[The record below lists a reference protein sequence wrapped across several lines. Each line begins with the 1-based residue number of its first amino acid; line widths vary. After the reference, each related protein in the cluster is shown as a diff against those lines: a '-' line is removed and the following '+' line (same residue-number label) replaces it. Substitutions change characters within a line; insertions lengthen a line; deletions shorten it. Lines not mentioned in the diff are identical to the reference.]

1 MAQKEDGSHHASY
14 DDLHMIH
21 DLPPHERSPTR
32 RETKS
37 LHDLHLAVQNS
48 EDKRVTEFLTSDESQ
63 IRPPSKGKT
72 TKTDNVADSEFE
84 STGVPLQIQDEAAV
98 LGDVGGGHSND
109 SSQTEVGESP
119 RLLLVSTKIRNSIY
133 FRHSIKPS
141 VIFVQYKYDS
151 MTTDGILALVNQ
163 TLNERKVDSIALMMS
178 CCGPNIQI
186 SGKDDKVKVTMS
198 RDIAGNDSKQSSS
211 ENKIN
216 VGKLYFR
223 MEKLRG
229 LSGNNQQSLAGF
241 EKIQTV
247 GKGAYGAAVLY
258 RKKDDDSLVIL
269 KEINMH
275 DLNAAERQLALNEVS
290 ILAMLDHPNII
301 SYYDSFE
308 EDGVL
313 MIEIEYADGGT
324 LAQKLAA
331 MATKDKNI
339 EEKEVL
345 QIFQQIV
352 AAIRHI
358 HELNILH
365 RDLKTANI
373 FLTKEGVVKV
383 GDFGISKMLSSANKG
398 ANTVLGT
405 PYYISPEMCEGK
417 PYNDKSDIWA
427 LGCILYEMACL
438 QKTFEGSNLPALVNK
453 IMKGQF
459 APVKGNYSEEFKS
472 LIMDMLKQDPDER
485 PSANEIMYTRL
496 PELLNRF
503 EDPDTDE
510 ELSLSQGNV
519 NDPKSKKKL
528 RSVFFYFE
536 SCTASMTPIELPPKI
551 KIRHAAV
558 GEDHVIVVT
567 TEKQVYSWGS
577 GDKGQLGHGNMES
590 KMKPELVQS
599 LNGKSISRACCGEGF
614 SIFASDNG
622 IVLTCGDGTSG
633 CLGHGDTLSCYRPR
647 LIETLLSLDVI
658 AISCG
663 SKHVVVVGS
672 EGEVLTWGCGADGR
686 LGLGTE
692 DNHCQPQELRIEE
705 PVVIRDVFC
714 GVDGTMFLTD
724 VGSVYACGSNS
735 DNKLGLNNRQGFI
748 MAMKNIFTKTE
759 VEGSNVPTPVRA
771 LARHR
776 VLGISMGACHTAVIV
791 EPGHI
796 YTFGKNSE
804 GQLGIGDTKPSRAPV
819 EVKAMLESVRVQC
832 GNHYTVCSTTSN
844 ELYYWGL
851 RNKTPVQTYLQD
863 NDSKSSTTDSF
874 VNNNDLRL
882 ESVTPRS
889 GTTKA
894 SHSRQPSLTSVTS
907 ATSNRD
913 SMHGSQSSVQGEIER
928 EAVTLMKSP
937 AHRRQ
942 TSIDSVASIASLTD
956 SGLPSSTANTPQE
969 TTPQG
974 PMGFRPL
981 SSVRKRTPSEGSL
994 KPESEHG
1001 PPDNSEI
1008 IFPPMH
1014 LMKILKSG
1022 DEMLTISGFFCH
1034 GENLF
1039 IQMETTAPPPRRKKR
1054 KKIGIRKRFSGN
1066 TLNVPAETQALYT
1079 ASSREGGD
1087 EYSSEASEIDTQG
1100 TVPAWIKNELRFSGQ
1115 ESKDD
1120 GNEADD
1126 TSDQSDDTL
1135 HRRVVDSSMSNI
1147 QINKNLAPN
1156 PGIIEISPRDKK
1168 KEQTNEPSATNTS
1181 KLVKVQ
1187 DFSRRSISTNST
1199 ESEIDC
1205 STDNGSKKVPAWIK
1219 NELRFSGQESKDDG
1233 NEADDT
1239 SDQSDDTLHRRVVDS
1254 SMSNI
1259 QINKNLAP
1267 NPGIIEI
1274 SPRDKKKEQTNEP
1287 SSTNTS
1293 KLVKV
1298 QDFSRRSISTNSTE
1312 SEIDC
1317 STDNG
1322 SKKVGDSVGLRKS
1335 SQPTAKKPPQN
1346 RLPPG
1351 PQRPVIRGKGQTRT
1365 RGNDLSWKEKL
1376 AARGFVSDVTVKRK
1390 QEALQ
1395 NELEITREEKKK
1407 AEEKLREMEEEH
1419 KYQREMEKRELE
1431 RRAQEREKNLEAQI
1445 QMLKQQLES
1454 HCSQLQDNQKLLT
1467 SLQSE
1472 LTKVKGRNHSN
1483 PDKDSRVCAVM

>member
-186 SGKDDKVKVTMS
+186 SGKDDKVASKDTVCENQQVKDFFLTLVTSHLNFDIDCPHIDFLACNAVLHPDGLAIIKELENLTKVKVTMS

-528 RSVFFYFE
+528 SRALDKRSVFFYFE

-819 EVKAMLESVRVQC
+819 EVKAMLESVVNRVQC

-1205 STDNGSKKVPAWIK
+1205 STDNGSKKV
-1219 NELRFSGQESKDDG
+1219 
-1233 NEADDT
+1233 
-1239 SDQSDDTLHRRVVDS
+1239 
-1254 SMSNI
+1254 
-1259 QINKNLAP
+1259 
-1267 NPGIIEI
+1267 
-1274 SPRDKKKEQTNEP
+1274 
-1287 SSTNTS
+1287 
-1293 KLVKV
+1293 
-1298 QDFSRRSISTNSTE
+1298 
-1312 SEIDC
+1312 
-1317 STDNG
+1317 
-1322 SKKVGDSVGLRKS
+1322 GDSVGLRKS

>member
-1 MAQKEDGSHHASY
+1 MAQKEEGSHPASY
-14 DDLHMIH
+14 DDLHVTR
-21 DLPPHERSPTR
+21 DLPTPHGSPLR

-37 LHDLHLAVQNS
+37 LHDLRLAVRTS
-48 EDKRVTEFLTSDESQ
+48 EEKKVTEFLTSC
-63 IRPPSKGKT
+63 
-72 TKTDNVADSEFE
+72 DSEIRQQTKIPDSGFE
-84 STGVPLQIQDEAAV
+84 GSGTTHQIQDEAAI
-98 LGDVGGGHSND
+98 LGDVGGGQSND

-151 MTTDGILALVNQ
+151 MTIEGILALVNQ
-163 TLNERKVDSIALMMS
+163 TLSDRKVDSIALMMS
-178 CCGPNIQI
+178 CSGPNIQI
-186 SGKDDKVKVTMS
+186 SGKDDKVVSKDTVCENQQIKDFFMTLVTSHLNFDTDCPHLDFLACNAVLHPDGLAILKELENLVKVKVTMA
-198 RDIAGNDSKQSSS
+198 RDIAGNDSKQSS

-324 LAQKLAA
+324 LAQKLAGIA
-331 MATKDKNI
+331 AKDKNL
-339 EEKEVL
+339 EEKEIL
-345 QIFQQIV
+345 QISQQIV

-358 HELNILH
+358 HEHNILH

-496 PELLNRF
+496 PELMNSF
-503 EDPDTDE
+503 EDPDSED
-510 ELSLSQGNV
+510 ELSLCQGNV

-577 GDKGQLGHGNMES
+577 GDKGQLGHGNTES
-590 KMKPELVQS
+590 KFKPEVVQS
-599 LNGKSISRACCGEGF
+599 LNGKSISRACCGDGF

-622 IVLTCGDGTSG
+622 IVLTCGDGSNG

-647 LIETLLSLDVI
+647 LIETLLSLDVT

-663 SKHVVVVGS
+663 SKHVAAVGS

-692 DNHCQPQELRIEE
+692 NDHCQPQELTIEE

-724 VGSVYACGSNS
+724 VGSVFACGSNAE
-735 DNKLGLNNRQGFI
+735 NKLGLNNRQGFI

-759 VEGSNVPTPVRA
+759 VEGATSPTPVRA

-776 VLGISMGACHTAVIV
+776 VLDISMGTCHTAVIV

-804 GQLGIGDTKPSRAPV
+804 GQLGIADMKPSRAPV
-819 EVKAMLESVRVQC
+819 EVKAMLETVRVQC
-832 GNHYTVCSTTSN
+832 GDHYTVCSTTSN

-851 RNKTPVQTYLQD
+851 RKKTPVSGNLQD

-874 VNNNDLRL
+874 VNNNDMRL

-889 GTTKA
+889 GVTKA
-894 SHSRQPSLTSVTS
+894 HSRQASLTSVAS
-907 ATSNRD
+907 VTSNRD
-913 SMHGSQSSVQGEIER
+913 SVHGSQSSVQGEIEK

-937 AHRRQ
+937 AHKRQ
-942 TSIDSVASIASLTD
+942 TSIDSVTSIASLTD
-956 SGLPSSTANTPQE
+956 SGLPSSSGNDPQE
-969 TTPQG
+969 ATPQG

-981 SSVRKRTPSEGSL
+981 SSVRKRTSSEGSL
-994 KPESEHG
+994 KPESDQTQQ
-1001 PPDNSEI
+1001 DNSEI
-1008 IFPPMH
+1008 IYPPMH
-1014 LMKILKSG
+1014 LMRILKSG
-1022 DEMLTISGFFCH
+1022 DEMLAISGFFCH
-1034 GENLF
+1034 GENIF

-1100 TVPAWIKNELRFSGQ
+1100 TVPTWIRNEFRFSGQ

-1126 TSDQSDDTL
+1126 TSDQSDDAL

-1147 QINKNLAPN
+1147 QINKDLAPN

-1168 KEQTNEPSATNTS
+1168 IKDQAKTPTASNTS

-1205 STDNGSKKVPAWIK
+1205 STDNGSK
-1219 NELRFSGQESKDDG
+1219 R
-1233 NEADDT
+1233 
-1239 SDQSDDTLHRRVVDS
+1239 
-1254 SMSNI
+1254 
-1259 QINKNLAP
+1259 
-1267 NPGIIEI
+1267 
-1274 SPRDKKKEQTNEP
+1274 
-1287 SSTNTS
+1287 
-1293 KLVKV
+1293 
-1298 QDFSRRSISTNSTE
+1298 
-1312 SEIDC
+1312 
-1317 STDNG
+1317 
-1322 SKKVGDSVGLRKS
+1322 VGDTAGVRKS
-1335 SQPTAKKPPQN
+1335 PQPTAKKPPQN
-1346 RLPPG
+1346 KLPPG
-1351 PQRPVIRGKGQTRT
+1351 PQRPLTRAKGQPRT
-1365 RGNDLSWKEKL
+1365 RGTDLSWKEKL

-1407 AEEKLREMEEEH
+1407 AEERLRIMEEEH
-1419 KYQREMEKRELE
+1419 RYQREMEKRELE
-1431 RRAQEREKNLEAQI
+1431 RKAQEREKNLEGQI
-1445 QMLKQQLES
+1445 HLLKQELQS
-1454 HCSQLQDNQKLLT
+1454 HCSKLQDNQKLLI

-1472 LTKVKGRNHSN
+1472 LAKVKGRKFSN
-1483 PDKDSRVCAVM
+1483 PERDSRVCSVM

>member
-186 SGKDDKVKVTMS
+186 SGKDDKVASKDTVCENQQVKDFFLTLVTSHLNFDIDCPHIDFLACNAVLHPDGLAIIKELENLTKVKVTMS

-528 RSVFFYFE
+528 SRALDKRSVFFYFE

-1168 KEQTNEPSATNTS
+1168 KEQTNEPS
-1181 KLVKVQ
+1181 
-1187 DFSRRSISTNST
+1187 
-1199 ESEIDC
+1199 
-1205 STDNGSKKVPAWIK
+1205 
-1219 NELRFSGQESKDDG
+1219 
-1233 NEADDT
+1233 
-1239 SDQSDDTLHRRVVDS
+1239 
-1254 SMSNI
+1254 
-1259 QINKNLAP
+1259 
-1267 NPGIIEI
+1267 
-1274 SPRDKKKEQTNEP
+1274 
-1287 SSTNTS
+1287 STNTS

>member
-1 MAQKEDGSHHASY
+1 MAQKEAGSHHASY
-14 DDLHMIH
+14 DDLHVTH
-21 DLPPHERSPTR
+21 DLPVPEGSPSR

-37 LHDLHLAVQNS
+37 LHDLQLAVRNS
-48 EDKRVTEFLTSDESQ
+48 EEKKVTEFLTSCGSQ
-63 IRPPSKGKT
+63 IKIQTKGQISKPESIPDSGFEGSGSPPQ
-72 TKTDNVADSEFE
+72 F
-84 STGVPLQIQDEAAV
+84 QDEAAI
-98 LGDVGGGHSND
+98 LGKVGGGQSND
-109 SSQTEVGESP
+109 SSQTDVGEPP

-133 FRHSIKPS
+133 FRHSIKPN

-151 MTTDGILALVNQ
+151 MTTEGILGLVNQ
-163 TLNERKVDSIALMMS
+163 TLSDRKVDSIALMMS

-186 SGKDDKVKVTMS
+186 SGKDDKVASKDTFCENQQVKDFFTNLVTSHLNFDSECPHLDFLACNAVLHPDGVAIIKELENLVKVKVTMA
-198 RDIAGNDSKQSSS
+198 RDIAGNDSKQSS
-211 ENKIN
+211 ENKI

-324 LAQKLAA
+324 LAQKLAG
-331 MATKDKNI
+331 MAAKDKNL
-339 EEKEVL
+339 EEKEIL

-358 HELNILH
+358 HEHNILH

-496 PELLNRF
+496 PELMNKF
-503 EDPDTDE
+503 EDPDTDD
-510 ELSLSQGNV
+510 ELVLSQGNV
-519 NDPKSKKKL
+519 NDPKAKKKL

-536 SCTASMTPIELPPKI
+536 SCTACMTPIELPPKI

-577 GDKGQLGHGNMES
+577 GVKGQLGHGNTES
-590 KMKPELVQS
+590 KVKPELVQS
-599 LNGKSISRACCGEGF
+599 LNGKSISRACCGDGF

-622 IVLTCGDGTSG
+622 IVLTCGDGTDG

-658 AISCG
+658 SISCG
-663 SKHVVVVGS
+663 SKHVAAVGS

-686 LGLGTE
+686 LGLGNE
-692 DNHCQPQELRIEE
+692 DNQCQPQELTIEE

-724 VGSVYACGSNS
+724 VGSVFACGSNS
-735 DNKLGLNNRQGFI
+735 ENKLGLNNRQGFI

-759 VEGSNVPTPVRA
+759 VEGASNPTPVRA

-776 VLGISMGACHTAVIV
+776 VQDISMGACHTAVIV

-819 EVKAMLESVRVQC
+819 EVKAMLETVVNRVQC
-832 GNHYTVCSTTSN
+832 GDHYTVCSTTSN

-851 RNKTPVQTYLQD
+851 RNKTPVSGLPQD

-874 VNNNDLRL
+874 VNNNNMRL

-889 GTTKA
+889 GVTKA
-894 SHSRQPSLTSVTS
+894 HSRQASITSVTS
-907 ATSNRD
+907 VTSNMD
-913 SMHGSQSSVQGEIER
+913 SVQGSQSSVQGEIER
-928 EAVTLMKSP
+928 EAATLMKSP
-937 AHRRQ
+937 AHQRQ
-942 TSIDSVASIASLTD
+942 KSIDSVASIASLTD
-956 SGLPSSTANTPQE
+956 SGIPSSSGNTPSDSA
-969 TTPQG
+969 PQG

-994 KPESEHG
+994 KPESEQG
-1001 PPDNSEI
+1001 PQENSEI

-1014 LMKILKSG
+1014 LMRILKSG
-1022 DEMLTISGFFCH
+1022 DEMLSISGFFCH

-1100 TVPAWIKNELRFSGQ
+1100 TVPSWIRNEFRFSEH

-1126 TSDQSDDTL
+1126 TSDQSDDAL

-1147 QINKNLAPN
+1147 QINKDLAPN

-1168 KEQTNEPSATNTS
+1168 KEQTKTPNASNTS

-1205 STDNGSKKVPAWIK
+1205 STDNGS
-1219 NELRFSGQESKDDG
+1219 
-1233 NEADDT
+1233 
-1239 SDQSDDTLHRRVVDS
+1239 RRVSDT
-1254 SMSNI
+1254 
-1259 QINKNLAP
+1259 
-1267 NPGIIEI
+1267 PGI
-1274 SPRDKKKEQTNEP
+1274 
-1287 SSTNTS
+1287 
-1293 KLVKV
+1293 
-1298 QDFSRRSISTNSTE
+1298 
-1312 SEIDC
+1312 
-1317 STDNG
+1317 
-1322 SKKVGDSVGLRKS
+1322 RKS
-1335 SQPTAKKPPQN
+1335 PQTTAKKPPQN

-1351 PQRPVIRGKGQTRT
+1351 PQRPLPRGKGQPRT

-1407 AEEKLREMEEEH
+1407 AEERLRIMEEEH

-1431 RRAQEREKNLEAQI
+1431 RKAQERERNLEAQI
-1445 QMLKQQLES
+1445 QMLKQELQS
-1454 HCSQLQDNQKLLT
+1454 HCSKLQDNHKLLT

-1472 LTKVKGRNHSN
+1472 LAKVKGRNSSN
-1483 PDKDSRVCAVM
+1483 PDRDSRVCVVM

>member
-186 SGKDDKVKVTMS
+186 SGKDDKVASKDTVCENQQVKDFFLTLVTSHLNFDIDCPHIDFLACNAVLHPDGLAIIKELENLTKVKVTMS

-819 EVKAMLESVRVQC
+819 EVKAMLESVVNRVQC

-1168 KEQTNEPSATNTS
+1168 KEQTNEPS
-1181 KLVKVQ
+1181 
-1187 DFSRRSISTNST
+1187 
-1199 ESEIDC
+1199 
-1205 STDNGSKKVPAWIK
+1205 
-1219 NELRFSGQESKDDG
+1219 
-1233 NEADDT
+1233 
-1239 SDQSDDTLHRRVVDS
+1239 
-1254 SMSNI
+1254 
-1259 QINKNLAP
+1259 
-1267 NPGIIEI
+1267 
-1274 SPRDKKKEQTNEP
+1274 
-1287 SSTNTS
+1287 STNTS

>member
-14 DDLHMIH
+14 DDLHMIQ
-21 DLPPHERSPTR
+21 DLPPHARSPTH

-37 LHDLHLAVQNS
+37 LHDLHLAVKNS
-48 EDKRVTEFLTSDESQ
+48 EDKRVTEFLTSDESK
-63 IRPPSKGKT
+63 IRPQSKGKT

-98 LGDVGGGHSND
+98 LGDVGGGQSND
-109 SSQTEVGESP
+109 SSQTEVGEPP

-186 SGKDDKVKVTMS
+186 SGKDDKVASKDTVCENQQVKDFFLTLVTSHLNFDIDCPHIDFLACNAVLHPDGLAIIKELENLTKVKVTMS

-339 EEKEVL
+339 EEKEIL

-510 ELSLSQGNV
+510 ELNLSQGNV

-577 GDKGQLGHGNMES
+577 GDKGQLGHGNTES

-714 GVDGTMFLTD
+714 GMDGTMFLTD

-776 VLGISMGACHTAVIV
+776 VLGISMGVCHTAVIV

-819 EVKAMLESVRVQC
+819 EVKAMLESVVNRVQC

-851 RNKTPVQTYLQD
+851 RNKTPLQTYLQD

-907 ATSNRD
+907 ATSNKD
-913 SMHGSQSSVQGEIER
+913 SMQGSQSSVQGEIER

-981 SSVRKRTPSEGSL
+981 SSVRRRTPSEGSI

-1008 IFPPMH
+1008 IYPPMH

-1100 TVPAWIKNELRFSGQ
+1100 TVPAWIKNELRFSEQ

-1168 KEQTNEPSATNTS
+1168 KEQTNESSA
-1181 KLVKVQ
+1181 
-1187 DFSRRSISTNST
+1187 
-1199 ESEIDC
+1199 
-1205 STDNGSKKVPAWIK
+1205 
-1219 NELRFSGQESKDDG
+1219 
-1233 NEADDT
+1233 
-1239 SDQSDDTLHRRVVDS
+1239 
-1254 SMSNI
+1254 
-1259 QINKNLAP
+1259 
-1267 NPGIIEI
+1267 
-1274 SPRDKKKEQTNEP
+1274 
-1287 SSTNTS
+1287 TNTS

-1322 SKKVGDSVGLRKS
+1322 SKKVGDSVGLRKG

-1351 PQRPVIRGKGQTRT
+1351 PQRPLIRGKGQTRA
-1365 RGNDLSWKEKL
+1365 RGNDLTWKEKL

-1419 KYQREMEKRELE
+1419 KYQREMEKRDLE

-1472 LTKVKGRNHSN
+1472 LAKVKGRNHSN

>member
-1 MAQKEDGSHHASY
+1 MQDDGG
-14 DDLHMIH
+14 
-21 DLPPHERSPTR
+21 P
-32 RETKS
+32 
-37 LHDLHLAVQNS
+37 LA
-48 EDKRVTEFLTSDESQ
+48 
-63 IRPPSKGKT
+63 
-72 TKTDNVADSEFE
+72 
-84 STGVPLQIQDEAAV
+84 
-98 LGDVGGGHSND
+98 DVGGGNSND
-109 SSQTEVGESP
+109 SSQTEVGEPP
-119 RLLLVSTKIRNSIY
+119 RLLLVSTKIRNSVY
-133 FRHSIKPS
+133 FRHSIKPN

-151 MTTDGILALVNQ
+151 MTTEGILALVNQ

-178 CCGPNIQI
+178 CCGPSIQI
-186 SGKDDKVKVTMS
+186 SGKDDKVVSKDTVCENQQVKDFFMTLVTSHLNFDIDCPHIDFLACNAVLHPDGMAIIKELENLVKVKVTMS
-198 RDIAGNDSKQSSS
+198 RDIAGNDSKQINS

-324 LAQKLAA
+324 LAQKLAGI
-331 MATKDKNI
+331 KDKNL
-339 EEKEVL
+339 EEKEIL

-496 PELLNRF
+496 RELRSRF
-503 EDPDTDE
+503 EDPDSDE
-510 ELSLSQGNV
+510 ELAMSQGNV
-519 NDPKSKKKL
+519 SDPKSKKKL
-528 RSVFFYFE
+528 SRALDKRSVFFYFE

-577 GDKGQLGHGNMES
+577 GVKGQLGHGNTES
-590 KMKPELVQS
+590 KLKPELVQS
-599 LNGKSISRACCGEGF
+599 LNGKSISRACCGDGF

-622 IVLTCGDGTSG
+622 IVLTCGEGSSG

-663 SKHVVVVGS
+663 SRHVGVVGS

-692 DNHCQPQELRIEE
+692 ENHCQPQEVVVEE

-724 VGSVYACGSNS
+724 VGSVFACGSNAE
-735 DNKLGLNNRQGFI
+735 NKLGLNNRQGFI

-759 VEGSNVPTPVRA
+759 VEGASIPTPVRA

-776 VLGISMGACHTAVIV
+776 VLDISIGACHTAVIV

-819 EVKAMLESVRVQC
+819 EVKAMLDSVVNRVQC
-832 GNHYTVCSTTSN
+832 GDHYTVCSTTSN

-851 RNKTPVQTYLQD
+851 RNKTPLQGYPQD

-889 GTTKA
+889 GVTKA
-894 SHSRQPSLTSVTS
+894 HSRQASITSVTS
-907 ATSNRD
+907 VTSNKD
-913 SMHGSQSSVQGEIER
+913 SMQGSQSSVQGDIER

-942 TSIDSVASIASLTD
+942 TSIDSVASITSLTD
-956 SGLPSSTANTPQE
+956 SGLPSSGGPTPQE
-969 TTPQG
+969 PSPPG
-974 PMGFRPL
+974 PVGFRPL
-981 SSVRKRTPSEGSL
+981 SSVRRRTPSEGSL
-994 KPESEHG
+994 KPEAEHA
-1001 PPDNSEI
+1001 PQDSSEI
-1008 IFPPMH
+1008 IYPPMH

-1066 TLNVPAETQALYT
+1066 TLNVPPGTQALYT

-1100 TVPAWIKNELRFSGQ
+1100 TVPAWIRNELQFSEQ

-1126 TSDQSDDTL
+1126 TSDQSDDAL

-1147 QINKNLAPN
+1147 QINKDLAPN
-1156 PGIIEISPRDKK
+1156 PGIVEISPRDKK
-1168 KEQTNEPSATNTS
+1168 KEQTNTPNTSNTS

-1187 DFSRRSISTNST
+1187 DFTRRSISTNST
-1199 ESEIDC
+1199 ESEVDC
-1205 STDNGSKKVPAWIK
+1205 STDNGS
-1219 NELRFSGQESKDDG
+1219 
-1233 NEADDT
+1233 
-1239 SDQSDDTLHRRVVDS
+1239 RRVS
-1254 SMSNI
+1254 
-1259 QINKNLAP
+1259 
-1267 NPGIIEI
+1267 
-1274 SPRDKKKEQTNEP
+1274 
-1287 SSTNTS
+1287 
-1293 KLVKV
+1293 
-1298 QDFSRRSISTNSTE
+1298 E
-1312 SEIDC
+1312 SL
-1317 STDNG
+1317 G
-1322 SKKVGDSVGLRKS
+1322 VRKS
-1335 SQPTAKKPPQN
+1335 PQPTAKKPPQN

-1351 PQRPVIRGKGQTRT
+1351 PQRPLTRGKGQTRA

-1431 RRAQEREKNLEAQI
+1431 RRAQEREKNLESQI
-1445 QMLKQQLES
+1445 QLLKQELQS
-1454 HCSQLQDNQKLLT
+1454 HCSRLQDNQKLLV
-1467 SLQSE
+1467 SLQGE
-1472 LTKVKGRNHSN
+1472 LAKVKGRNHSN

>member
-186 SGKDDKVKVTMS
+186 SGKDDKVASKDTVCENQQVKDFFLTLVTSHLNFDIDCPHIDFLACNAVLHPDGLAIIKELENLTKVKVTMS

-528 RSVFFYFE
+528 SRALDKRSVFFYFE

-819 EVKAMLESVRVQC
+819 EVKAMLESVVNRVQC

-1168 KEQTNEPSATNTS
+1168 KEQTNEPS
-1181 KLVKVQ
+1181 
-1187 DFSRRSISTNST
+1187 
-1199 ESEIDC
+1199 
-1205 STDNGSKKVPAWIK
+1205 
-1219 NELRFSGQESKDDG
+1219 
-1233 NEADDT
+1233 
-1239 SDQSDDTLHRRVVDS
+1239 
-1254 SMSNI
+1254 
-1259 QINKNLAP
+1259 
-1267 NPGIIEI
+1267 
-1274 SPRDKKKEQTNEP
+1274 
-1287 SSTNTS
+1287 STNTS